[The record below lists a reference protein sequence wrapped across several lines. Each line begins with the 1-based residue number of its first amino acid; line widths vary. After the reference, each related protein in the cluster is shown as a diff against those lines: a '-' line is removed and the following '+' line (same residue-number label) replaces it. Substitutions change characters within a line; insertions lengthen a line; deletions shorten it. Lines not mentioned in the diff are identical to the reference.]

1 MTKPTLV
8 VALGGNALLKRGE
21 PLEADIQRRN
31 IELAAKTIAGLTQ
44 QWRVV
49 LVHGNGPQVGL
60 LALQN
65 SAYSKVAPYPLDIL
79 GAESQGMIGYMLQQ
93 ALKNQLPQREVSVL
107 LTQVEVDPADP
118 AFSNPTKYI
127 GPVYDQAQ
135 ARELEA
141 EKGWVFKADGPYF
154 RRVVPSPQPQ
164 QIVERDAIS
173 ALIARDHLV
182 ICNGGGGVPVVEQ
195 ADGYHGIEA
204 VIDKDLSAAL
214 LARQIRADALLIL
227 TDADAVY
234 LDWGKPTQRPLAQV
248 TPEQLKELT
257 FDAGSMGP
265 KVAACSHF
273 VERCHG
279 IAGIGALADGPEILA
294 GEKGT
299 LIRPENSPA
308 HPAY

>member
-1 MTKPTLV
+1 MENKRTLV

-21 PLEADIQRRN
+21 PLEADIQRKN
-31 IELAAKTIAGLTQ
+31 TELAARTIAQLTR

-65 SAYSKVAPYPLDIL
+65 SAYANVTPYPLDIL

-93 ALKNQLPQREVSVL
+93 ALKNHLPEREISVL
-107 LTQVEVDPADP
+107 LTQVEVDGNA
-118 AFSNPTKYI
+118 
-127 GPVYDQAQ
+127 
-135 ARELEA
+135 
-141 EKGWVFKADGPYF
+141 F
-154 RRVVPSPQPQ
+154 RRVVPSPQPKR
-164 QIVERDAIS
+164 IVENDAIR
-173 ALIARDHLV
+173 ALISRDHLV
-182 ICNGGGGVPVVEQ
+182 ICNGGGGVPVVEK

-204 VIDKDLSAAL
+204 VIDKDLSAAQ
-214 LARQIRADALLIL
+214 LASQIHADALLIL

-248 TPEQLKELT
+248 TPELLREMQ

-265 KVAACSHF
+265 KVTACAEFVSHC
-273 VERCHG
+273 RG
-279 IAGIGALADGPEILA
+279 IAGIGSLADGQAILA

-299 LIRPENSPA
+299 LIRCETA
-308 HPAY
+308 DVDA

>member
-1 MTKPTLV
+1 MDNNPPLV

-21 PLEADIQRRN
+21 PLEADIQRKN
-31 IELAAKTIAGLTQ
+31 IDLAAKTIAQLTQ

-65 SAYSKVAPYPLDIL
+65 SAYDRVTPYPLDIL

-93 ALKNQLPQREVSVL
+93 SLKNQLPQREISVL
-107 LTQVEVDPADP
+107 LTQVEVDADDP
-118 AFSNPTKYI
+118 AFRNPTKYI
-127 GPVYDQAQ
+127 GPVYDGDQANALQ
-135 ARELEA
+135 A
-141 EKGWVFKADGPYF
+141 EKGWIFKADGKAF
-154 RRVVPSPQPQ
+154 RRVVPSPQPKR
-164 QIVERDAIS
+164 IVESDAIR

-182 ICNGGGGVPVVEQ
+182 ISNGGGGVPVVEK
-195 ADGYHGIEA
+195 ADGFHGIEA

-214 LARQIRADALLIL
+214 LASQIHADALLIL

-248 TPEQLKELT
+248 TPELLSEMQ

-265 KVAACSHF
+265 KVTACAEFVSH
-273 VERCHG
+273 CQG
-279 IAGIGALADGPEILA
+279 IAGIGSLADGPAILS
-294 GEKGT
+294 GDKGT
-299 LIRPENSPA
+299 LIRPETVDYDA
-308 HPAY
+308 

>member
-1 MTKPTLV
+1 MENKPTLV

-21 PLEADIQRRN
+21 PLEADVQRKN
-31 IELAAKTIAGLTQ
+31 IELAARTIARLTQ
-44 QWRVV
+44 QWRVI

-65 SAYSKVAPYPLDIL
+65 SAYTAVTPYPLDVL
-79 GAESQGMIGYMLQQ
+79 GAESQGMIDYMLQQ
-93 ALKNQLPQREVSVL
+93 ALKNQLPQREISVL
-107 LTQVEVDPADP
+107 LTQVEVDANDP

-127 GPVYDQAQ
+127 GPIYDAAQ
-135 ARELEA
+135 AKTLQT
-141 EKGWVFKADGPYF
+141 EKGWIFKADGNSF
-154 RRVVPSPQPQ
+154 RRVVPSPQPKR
-164 QIVERDAIS
+164 IVESDAIC

-182 ICNGGGGVPVVEQ
+182 ICNGGGGVPVVEK

-214 LARQIRADALLIL
+214 LASQIHADALLIL

-248 TPEQLKELT
+248 TPERLGEMQ
-257 FDAGSMGP
+257 FDAGSMAP
-265 KVAACSHF
+265 KVTACAEFVSH
-273 VERCHG
+273 CHG
-279 IAGIGALADGPEILA
+279 IAGIGALADGPAILA

-299 LIRPENSPA
+299 LIRLETTDVNA
-308 HPAY
+308 

>member
-1 MTKPTLV
+1 MENKRTLV

-21 PLEADIQRRN
+21 PLEADIQRKN
-31 IELAAKTIAGLTQ
+31 IELAARTIAQLTR

-65 SAYSKVAPYPLDIL
+65 SAYANVTPYPLDIL

-93 ALKNQLPQREVSVL
+93 ALKNHLPEREISVL
-107 LTQVEVDPADP
+107 LTQVEVDANDP
-118 AFSNPTKYI
+118 AFLNPTKYI
-127 GPVYDQAQ
+127 GPIYDEAQ
-135 ARELEA
+135 VRALQA
-141 EKGWVFKADGPYF
+141 EKGWVFKADGNAF
-154 RRVVPSPQPQ
+154 RRVVPSPQPKR
-164 QIVERDAIS
+164 IVENDAIR
-173 ALIARDHLV
+173 ALISRDHLV
-182 ICNGGGGVPVVEQ
+182 ICNGGGGVPVVEK

-214 LARQIRADALLIL
+214 LASQIHADALLIL

-248 TPEQLKELT
+248 TPELLREMQ

-265 KVAACSHF
+265 KVTACAEFISHC
-273 VERCHG
+273 RG
-279 IAGIGALADGPEILA
+279 IAGIGSLADGQAILA

-299 LIRPENSPA
+299 LIRCETA
-308 HPAY
+308 DVDA

>member
-1 MTKPTLV
+1 MERKPTLV

-21 PLEADIQRRN
+21 PLEADIQRQN
-31 IELAAKTIAGLTQ
+31 IEQAARTIAGLTE

-65 SAYSKVAPYPLDIL
+65 SAYDKVTPYPLDVL

-93 ALKNQLPQREVSVL
+93 ALKNSLPQREVSVL
-107 LTQVEVDPADP
+107 LTQVEVDAADP

-127 GPVYDQAQ
+127 GPVYSEAQ
-135 ARELEA
+135 AKMLA
-141 EKGWVFKADGPYF
+141 AQKGWVFKADGSYF
-154 RRVVPSPQPQ
+154 RRVVPSPQPKR
-164 QIVERDAIS
+164 IVESDAIT
-173 ALIARDHLV
+173 ALIQRDHLV
-182 ICNGGGGVPVVEQ
+182 ICNGGGGVPVVEN
-195 ADGYHGIEA
+195 ANGYRGIEA

-214 LARQIRADALLIL
+214 LARQIEADALLIL

-248 TPEQLKELT
+248 TPELLRGMQ

-265 KVAACSHF
+265 KVAACREF
-273 VERCHG
+273 VEACNG
-279 IAGIGALADGPEILA
+279 IAGIGALGDGAEILA

-299 LIRPENSPA
+299 LIRN
-308 HPAY
+308 

>member
-1 MTKPTLV
+1 MDNKPTLV

-21 PLEADIQRRN
+21 PLEADIQRKN
-31 IELAAKTIAGLTQ
+31 IDLAAKTIAQLTQ

-65 SAYSKVAPYPLDIL
+65 SAYDRVTPYPLDIL

-93 ALKNQLPQREVSVL
+93 SLKNQLPQREISVL
-107 LTQVEVDPADP
+107 LTQVEVDADDP
-118 AFSNPTKYI
+118 AFRNPTKYI
-127 GPVYDQAQ
+127 GPVYDGDQAN
-135 ARELEA
+135 ARQA
-141 EKGWVFKADGPYF
+141 EKGWIFKADGKAF
-154 RRVVPSPQPQ
+154 RRVVPSPQPKR
-164 QIVERDAIS
+164 IVESDAIR

-182 ICNGGGGVPVVEQ
+182 ICNGGGGVPVVEK
-195 ADGYHGIEA
+195 ADGFHGIEA

-214 LARQIRADALLIL
+214 LASQIHADALLIL

-248 TPEQLKELT
+248 TPELLSEMQ

-265 KVAACSHF
+265 KVTACAEFVSH
-273 VERCHG
+273 CQG
-279 IAGIGALADGPEILA
+279 IAGIGSLADGPAILS
-294 GEKGT
+294 GDKGT
-299 LIRPENSPA
+299 LIRPETVDYDA
-308 HPAY
+308 

>member
-1 MTKPTLV
+1 MQNKPTLV

-21 PLEADIQRRN
+21 PLEANIQRKN
-31 IELAAKTIAGLTQ
+31 IVLAAKTIAQLTQ

-65 SAYSKVAPYPLDIL
+65 SAYDRVTPYPLDIL

-93 ALKNQLPQREVSVL
+93 ALKNQLPQREISVL
-107 LTQVEVDPADP
+107 LTQVEVAPDDP
-118 AFSNPTKYI
+118 AFHNPTKYI
-127 GPVYDQAQ
+127 GPVYDPAQ
-135 ARELEA
+135 ADALQA
-141 EKGWVFKADGPYF
+141 EKGWVFKADGKAF
-154 RRVVPSPQPQ
+154 RRVVPSPQPKR
-164 QIVERDAIS
+164 IVESDAIQ

-182 ICNGGGGVPVVEQ
+182 ICNGGGGVPVVEK
-195 ADGYHGIEA
+195 ADGYHGLEA

-214 LARQIRADALLIL
+214 LASQIHADALLIL

-248 TPEQLKELT
+248 TPERLSEMQ

-265 KVAACSHF
+265 KVSACADF
-273 VERCHG
+273 VSRCHG
-279 IAGIGALADGPEILA
+279 IAGIGSLADGPAILA
-294 GEKGT
+294 GDKGT
-299 LIRPENSPA
+299 LIRRETA
-308 HPAY
+308 DVDA

>member
-1 MTKPTLV
+1 MENKPTLV

-21 PLEADIQRRN
+21 PLEADVQRKN
-31 IELAAKTIAGLTQ
+31 IELAARTIARLTQ
-44 QWRVV
+44 QWRVI

-65 SAYSKVAPYPLDIL
+65 SAYTAVTPYPLDVL

-93 ALKNQLPQREVSVL
+93 ALKNQLPQREISVL
-107 LTQVEVDPADP
+107 LTQVEVDAHDP
-118 AFSNPTKYI
+118 AFRNPTKYI
-127 GPVYDQAQ
+127 GPIYDAAQ
-135 ARELEA
+135 AKTLQT
-141 EKGWVFKADGPYF
+141 EKGWIFKADGNSF
-154 RRVVPSPQPQ
+154 RRVVPSPQPKR
-164 QIVERDAIS
+164 IVESDAIC

-182 ICNGGGGVPVVEQ
+182 ICNGGGGVPVVEK

-214 LARQIRADALLIL
+214 LASQIHANALLIL

-248 TPEQLKELT
+248 TPELLGEMQ

-265 KVAACSHF
+265 KVTACATFVSH
-273 VERCHG
+273 CHG
-279 IAGIGALADGPEILA
+279 IAGIGSLADGPAILA

-299 LIRPENSPA
+299 LIRLETTDVNA
-308 HPAY
+308 

>member
-1 MTKPTLV
+1 MENKRTLV

-21 PLEADIQRRN
+21 PLEADIQRKN
-31 IELAAKTIAGLTQ
+31 IELAARTIAQLTR

-65 SAYSKVAPYPLDIL
+65 SAYANVTPYPLDIL

-93 ALKNQLPQREVSVL
+93 ALKNHLPEREISVL
-107 LTQVEVDPADP
+107 LTQVEVDANDP
-118 AFSNPTKYI
+118 AFLNPTKYI
-127 GPVYDQAQ
+127 GPIYDEAQ
-135 ARELEA
+135 SRALQA
-141 EKGWVFKADGPYF
+141 EKGWVFKAGGNAF
-154 RRVVPSPQPQ
+154 RRVVPSPQPKR
-164 QIVERDAIS
+164 IVENDAIR
-173 ALIARDHLV
+173 ALISRDHLV
-182 ICNGGGGVPVVEQ
+182 ICNGGGGVPVVEK

-214 LARQIRADALLIL
+214 LASQIHADALLIL

-248 TPEQLKELT
+248 TPELLREMQ

-265 KVAACSHF
+265 KVTACAEFVSHC
-273 VERCHG
+273 RG
-279 IAGIGALADGPEILA
+279 IAGIGSLADGQAILA

-299 LIRPENSPA
+299 LIRCETA
-308 HPAY
+308 DVDA